1 MSSFSI
7 SLNATDKTEEAPL
20 RREALHFS
28 QSSESYPDMVDGE
41 LYNRV
46 LKHIGVDLSSDRDVL
61 TLVYLETKIFSIFF
75 LFQRLKVFL
84 WIVK

>member
-46 LKHIGVDLSSDRDVL
+46 LKHIGVDLSNDRDVL
-61 TLVYLETKIFSIFF
+61 TLVYLETNIFSSF

>member
-46 LKHIGVDLSSDRDVL
+46 LKHIGVDLSNDRDVL
-61 TLVYLETKIFSIFF
+61 TLVYLETNIFSIF